1 LLALE
6 FGIPNVRRLKSMIT
20 PNEFYVWNW
29 IIRERQ
35 KAEAG
40 DKTAFQ
46 MTDEEKITA
55 FAKRKG
61 LIDDNG

>member
-1 LLALE
+1 M
-6 FGIPNVRRLKSMIT
+6 PSVRRLKMMVT
-20 PNEFYVWNW
+20 PQEFYTWNW

-46 MTDEEKITA
+46 PSDEELAAQWIAKKGKTA
-55 FAKRKG
+55 DG
-61 LIDDNG
+61 